1 LRLKITESSSY
12 DRGTELSVYLELVSN
27 KNIYLGIIGGEPE
40 DDDRRM
46 LYEIKHW
53 IETNK

>member
-1 LRLKITESSSY
+1 LKFKITQSSSS
-12 DRGTELSVYLELVSN
+12 DRGKELSVYLEFVSK

-46 LYEIKHW
+46 LYEIEHW